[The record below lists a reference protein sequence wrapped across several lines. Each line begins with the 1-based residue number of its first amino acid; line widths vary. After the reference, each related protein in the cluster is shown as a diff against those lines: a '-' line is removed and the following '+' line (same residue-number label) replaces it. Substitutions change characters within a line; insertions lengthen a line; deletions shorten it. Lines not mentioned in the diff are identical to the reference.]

1 MQSSPGRFDS
11 GHHSL
16 LIGSFL
22 KRNHQ
27 LHFPTH
33 STRSYVFN
41 VDQHDQITDA
51 TSDTYCHILS
61 YSAPKCHRVPLV
73 NLLRSILCDLM
84 TRCIRMLKTEH
95 CMPHPLSHQGFHF
108 LPSRC
113 YPKMGRVS
121 YAMAEPFAGL
131 REGDSNFGKS
141 QSFGPLVLWS
151 RCILAYSID
160 FYSILILR

>member
-73 NLLRSILCDLM
+73 NLLRSILRDLM

-108 LPSRC
+108 
-113 YPKMGRVS
+113 
-121 YAMAEPFAGL
+121 FA
-131 REGDSNFGKS
+131 
-141 QSFGPLVLWS
+141 
-151 RCILAYSID
+151 
-160 FYSILILR
+160 